1 MNIKK
6 AAEMFDLSVD
16 TLRYY
21 ERVGV
26 IPPVQRNESGYRV
39 YTTNDLNWIYL
50 AKHLRNAGL
59 SIESLIEFAQLAQV
73 RESQNVE
80 KAQKQI
86 LADQLEEL
94 EKKLAAMQE
103 VRDLLIY
110 KIETYDEH
118 IAKFKAGNMTPDKV
132 EKLWERKKEHLSL
145 AMDLTPRFRIEH
157 AMKIRGGNIMQTITL
172 NNGVTM
178 PQLGFGVY
186 QIPLEETAEAVYQ
199 AIKAGYRLIDTASIY
214 GNETETGEG
223 IKRAITEGLV
233 TREEL
238 FVTSKLFILQA
249 SEDKAKETIE
259 HSLETM
265 GLTYLDLYLI
275 HQPYGDIYGAWRS
288 MVAAQKTGKLRAIG
302 VSNFKSAKMIEF
314 VGLNEVKPQINQIE
328 VNPWNQRVE
337 DQEWHEK
344 YDVQVEAWA
353 PFAEGRHDLFTN
365 PTLAEIGTQYGKTVG
380 QVVLRWLMQR
390 GIVALAKTVRP
401 ERMAENIAIF
411 DFELSQKDIEKIA
424 ALDKKESAF
433 FDHDA
438 PQQVEW
444 FMVRMLDTEN

>member
-1 MNIKK
+1 
-6 AAEMFDLSVD
+6 
-16 TLRYY
+16 
-21 ERVGV
+21 
-26 IPPVQRNESGYRV
+26 
-39 YTTNDLNWIYL
+39 
-50 AKHLRNAGL
+50 
-59 SIESLIEFAQLAQV
+59 
-73 RESQNVE
+73 
-80 KAQKQI
+80 
-86 LADQLEEL
+86 
-94 EKKLAAMQE
+94 
-103 VRDLLIY
+103 
-110 KIETYDEH
+110 
-118 IAKFKAGNMTPDKV
+118 
-132 EKLWERKKEHLSL
+132 
-145 AMDLTPRFRIEH
+145 
-157 AMKIRGGNIMQTITL
+157 MQTITL

-214 GNETETGEG
+214 GNEKETGEG

-233 TREEL
+233 TREKL

-265 GLTYLDLYLI
+265 GLNYLDLYLI

-365 PTLAEIGTQYGKTVG
+365 PTLAEIGKQYDKTVG

-411 DFELSQKDIEKIA
+411 DFELSQEDIEKIA

-444 FMVRMLDTEN
+444 FMNRMLDTEN

>member
-1 MNIKK
+1 
-6 AAEMFDLSVD
+6 
-16 TLRYY
+16 
-21 ERVGV
+21 
-26 IPPVQRNESGYRV
+26 
-39 YTTNDLNWIYL
+39 
-50 AKHLRNAGL
+50 
-59 SIESLIEFAQLAQV
+59 
-73 RESQNVE
+73 
-80 KAQKQI
+80 
-86 LADQLEEL
+86 
-94 EKKLAAMQE
+94 
-103 VRDLLIY
+103 
-110 KIETYDEH
+110 
-118 IAKFKAGNMTPDKV
+118 
-132 EKLWERKKEHLSL
+132 
-145 AMDLTPRFRIEH
+145 
-157 AMKIRGGNIMQTITL
+157 MQTITL

-249 SEDKAKETIE
+249 SEGKAKETIE
-259 HSLETM
+259 HSLKIM

-365 PTLAEIGTQYGKTVG
+365 PTLAEIGKQYGKTVG

>member
-1 MNIKK
+1 
-6 AAEMFDLSVD
+6 
-16 TLRYY
+16 
-21 ERVGV
+21 
-26 IPPVQRNESGYRV
+26 
-39 YTTNDLNWIYL
+39 
-50 AKHLRNAGL
+50 
-59 SIESLIEFAQLAQV
+59 
-73 RESQNVE
+73 
-80 KAQKQI
+80 
-86 LADQLEEL
+86 
-94 EKKLAAMQE
+94 
-103 VRDLLIY
+103 
-110 KIETYDEH
+110 
-118 IAKFKAGNMTPDKV
+118 
-132 EKLWERKKEHLSL
+132 
-145 AMDLTPRFRIEH
+145 
-157 AMKIRGGNIMQTITL
+157 MQTITL

-214 GNETETGEG
+214 GNEKETGEG

-233 TREEL
+233 TREKL

-265 GLTYLDLYLI
+265 GLNYLDLYLI

-365 PTLAEIGTQYGKTVG
+365 PTLAEIGKQYGKTVG

-390 GIVALAKTVRP
+390 GIVALAKTVRT

-411 DFELSQKDIEKIA
+411 DYELSQEDIEKIA

-444 FMVRMLDTEN
+444 FMNRMLDTEN

>member
-1 MNIKK
+1 
-6 AAEMFDLSVD
+6 
-16 TLRYY
+16 
-21 ERVGV
+21 
-26 IPPVQRNESGYRV
+26 
-39 YTTNDLNWIYL
+39 
-50 AKHLRNAGL
+50 
-59 SIESLIEFAQLAQV
+59 
-73 RESQNVE
+73 
-80 KAQKQI
+80 
-86 LADQLEEL
+86 
-94 EKKLAAMQE
+94 
-103 VRDLLIY
+103 
-110 KIETYDEH
+110 
-118 IAKFKAGNMTPDKV
+118 
-132 EKLWERKKEHLSL
+132 
-145 AMDLTPRFRIEH
+145 MDLTPRFRIEH
-157 AMKIRGGNIMQTITL
+157 VMKIRGGNTMQTITL

-214 GNETETGEG
+214 GNEKETGEG

-233 TREEL
+233 TREKL

-265 GLTYLDLYLI
+265 GLNYLDLYLI

-365 PTLAEIGTQYGKTVG
+365 PTLAEIGKQYGKTVG

-444 FMVRMLDTEN
+444 FMERMLDTEN

>member
-1 MNIKK
+1 
-6 AAEMFDLSVD
+6 
-16 TLRYY
+16 
-21 ERVGV
+21 
-26 IPPVQRNESGYRV
+26 
-39 YTTNDLNWIYL
+39 
-50 AKHLRNAGL
+50 
-59 SIESLIEFAQLAQV
+59 
-73 RESQNVE
+73 
-80 KAQKQI
+80 
-86 LADQLEEL
+86 
-94 EKKLAAMQE
+94 
-103 VRDLLIY
+103 
-110 KIETYDEH
+110 
-118 IAKFKAGNMTPDKV
+118 
-132 EKLWERKKEHLSL
+132 
-145 AMDLTPRFRIEH
+145 MDLTPRFRIEH
-157 AMKIRGGNIMQTITL
+157 VMKIRGGNTMQTITL

-214 GNETETGEG
+214 GNEKETGEG

-233 TREEL
+233 TREKL

-265 GLTYLDLYLI
+265 GLNYLDLYLI

-365 PTLAEIGTQYGKTVG
+365 PTLAEIGKQYGKTVG

>member
-1 MNIKK
+1 
-6 AAEMFDLSVD
+6 
-16 TLRYY
+16 
-21 ERVGV
+21 
-26 IPPVQRNESGYRV
+26 
-39 YTTNDLNWIYL
+39 
-50 AKHLRNAGL
+50 
-59 SIESLIEFAQLAQV
+59 
-73 RESQNVE
+73 
-80 KAQKQI
+80 
-86 LADQLEEL
+86 
-94 EKKLAAMQE
+94 
-103 VRDLLIY
+103 
-110 KIETYDEH
+110 
-118 IAKFKAGNMTPDKV
+118 
-132 EKLWERKKEHLSL
+132 
-145 AMDLTPRFRIEH
+145 MDLTPRFRIEH
-157 AMKIRGGNIMQTITL
+157 VMKIRGGNTMLTITL

-214 GNETETGEG
+214 GNEKETGEG

-233 TREEL
+233 TREKL

-265 GLTYLDLYLI
+265 GLNYLDLYLI

-365 PTLAEIGTQYGKTVG
+365 PTLAEIGKQYGKTVG